1 MTFTEYVELH
11 PEQFDMFVPNKVK
24 IFDEPKRAIT
34 FGEYE
39 KLHAEELDIFT
50 PTVKEYDSPG
60 RYSVLLPG
68 PMGENEYMEIEVF
81 ENGRYQVLN
90 HVVEPIKSA
99 DCHNTDK

>member
-1 MTFTEYVELH
+1 MTFTEYIELH

-24 IFDEPKRAIT
+24 ECDKPERVMT

-39 KLHAEELDIFT
+39 KLHPELDIFT
-50 PTVKEYDSPG
+50 PEVKEFDTPG

-68 PMGENEYMEIEVF
+68 PMGENEYMETEVF

-90 HVVEPIKSA
+90 HVVEKIIPA
-99 DCHNTDK
+99 DRHNTDK